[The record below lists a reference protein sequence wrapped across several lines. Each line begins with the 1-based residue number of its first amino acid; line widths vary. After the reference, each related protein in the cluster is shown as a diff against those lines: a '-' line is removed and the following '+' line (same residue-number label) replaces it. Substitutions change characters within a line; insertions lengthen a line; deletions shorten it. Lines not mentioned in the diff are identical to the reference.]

1 VEAFPVDASSVES
14 GQALTFEVTTDNA
27 ALFASGPAISA
38 DGTLSYTLAGCAQ
51 GSANVTVVLKDDAG
65 TATCAGP
72 RGSDTS
78 AAYTFKINA
87 APDTEPPTITC
98 PANPAPVLATSPA
111 GAVVTYPAATA
122 TDNCAATVVC
132 VPASGST
139 FPVGTTPVTCTATDC
154 AGATAACT
162 FQVTVEPSTQPPVAV
177 INSDQLIDLRPEFEN
192 PVLLSCNW
200 WNACLVVDG
209 WTSSGAEPLSYLW
222 FLEGDPTPIG
232 AGPIITN
239 CLEVGTHTIILVVTD
254 ANGQT
259 DEDRKTIEVVTAPLA
274 IDLLIEQINEAHK
287 HGVLLD
293 RKTKRELTA
302 TLRVALEHAGDNEL
316 RETQKALDAFE
327 KKVRAQVADTYPVA
341 AQAWIRWSQAVSA
354 GMEKCIKPP
363 RKPKDHHD
371 DKKDADDDKK

>member
-1 VEAFPVDASSVES
+1 MGYTLIASSTAPITPVS
-14 GQALTFEVTTDNA
+14 SAAFNVVDND
-27 ALFASGPAISA
+27 GPA
-38 DGTLSYTLAGCAQ
+38 
-51 GSANVTVVLKDDAG
+51 
-65 TATCAGP
+65 
-72 RGSDTS
+72 
-78 AAYTFKINA
+78 
-87 APDTEPPTITC
+87 ITC
-98 PANPAPVLATSPA
+98 PADITARGSGNDCCIPVPAPSAS
-111 GAVVTYPAATA
+111 
-122 TDNCAATVVC
+122 DNCCLASVAC
-132 VPASGST
+132 VPPIGT
-139 FPVGTTPVTCTATDC
+139 CLPVGEHTVTCTATDG
-154 AGATAACT
+154 AGNTASCT
-162 FQVTVEPSTQPPVAV
+162 FKVTVLACAEPPNAV

-354 GMEKCIKPP
+354 GMEACIKPP

-371 DKKDADDDKK
+371 DKKDADDKQDDEPR